1 MDAMYPNIVT
11 NTVFK
16 SGMIPFV
23 VPTDKEAVQL
33 CIRTTNGVD
42 RAPGKVRVV
51 RIPNTSHIGTIML
64 SESYYEDVVA
74 GKYPNVKALDQPAPL
89 EFDEEGTLITKI

>member
-1 MDAMYPNIVT
+1 MYPNIVT

-23 VPTDKEAVQL
+23 VPTDKEAIQL

-42 RAPGKVRVV
+42 RDPAKVRVV
-51 RIPNTSHIGTIML
+51 RIPNTSHIGTVML
-64 SESYYEDVVA
+64 SESYYEA
-74 GKYPNVKALDQPAPL
+74 VKP
-89 EFDEEGTLITKI
+89 GSTLIWKPWMNRKPEIRCSRDPADKI